1 MFKRYL
7 AVLLA
12 FAALALAACSDQGAG
27 DTSGSTPDETAQEV
41 ITISYANFPPASTFP
56 CIQMERW
63 ADEVEKRTDG
73 RVKVETYPG
82 GTLLSAKN
90 MYRGVLEGQADIGCL
105 SLPYYPGVFP
115 ALLSVNL
122 PVGFTNATTASLTLW
137 DLYNKLRPDEMK
149 NVKVVTTFTSA
160 PSNIMSKEPV
170 RSLEDLQGMELR
182 ASGALLKM
190 LELMGAKPV
199 GMPMSQTP
207 EALQKGVVKGL
218 VSSLEVLKD
227 FNFAE
232 LCRYETITNL
242 PVYPFAVVMNE
253 DRWNSLPDDV
263 KKVIDELGREQ
274 AEWTGD
280 YMDAHID
287 EALEWSKKN
296 HQIEIYTLAKEDRA
310 RIAEIGEGIV
320 EDWKVEAEKAGLD
333 ADAILRDLMAFK
345 GKYEERF
352 PE

>member
-1 MFKRYL
+1 MLRKWIV
-7 AVLLA
+7 ACMAAMLL
-12 FAALALAACSDQGAG
+12 LALAGCAG
-27 DTSGSTPDETAQEV
+27 EEEKQAETKAEEPEV

-56 CIQMERW
+56 CVQMERW
-63 ADEVEKRTDG
+63 ADEIEERTGG

-105 SLPYYPGVFP
+105 SLAYYPGVFP

-122 PVGFTNATTASLTLW
+122 PVGFTNATVASLTLW
-137 DLYNKLRPDEMK
+137 DLYEKLQPKEME
-149 NVKVVTTFTSA
+149 NLKVVTMFTSA
-160 PSNIMSKEPV
+160 PSNIMSKV
-170 RSLEDLQGMELR
+170 AIKSLDDLNGVELR

-190 LELMGAKPV
+190 LEQMGAKPV

-242 PVYPFAVVMNE
+242 PVYPFAVVMNK
-253 DRWNSLPDDV
+253 DRWNSLPDEV
-263 KKVIDELGREQ
+263 KKVINDLGREQ
-274 AEWTGD
+274 AEWTGR
-280 YMDAHID
+280 YMDGHIQ
-287 EALEWSKKN
+287 ESLAWSREKY
-296 HQIEIYTLAKEDRA
+296 QIEVYELDQADKD
-310 RIAEIGEGIV
+310 RIAEIGEGIIA
-320 EDWKVEAEKAGLD
+320 DWKAKADEAGLD
-333 ADAILRDLMAFK
+333 ADAIYRDMMALK
-345 GKYEERF
+345 GKYESQY
-352 PE
+352 PN

>member
-1 MFKRYL
+1 MLKKWFG
-7 AVLLA
+7 A
-12 FAALALAACSDQGAG
+12 FAALLLVMALVGCAG
-27 DTSGSTPDETAQEV
+27 EEEKKADAKTETPEV

-56 CIQMERW
+56 CVQMERW
-63 ADEVEKRTDG
+63 ADELEKRTEG

-105 SLPYYPGVFP
+105 SLAYYPGVFP

-122 PVGFTNATTASLTLW
+122 PVGFTNATVASLTLW
-137 DLYNKLRPDEMK
+137 DLYEKIQPKEME
-149 NVKVVTTFTSA
+149 NLKVVTMFTSA
-160 PSNIMSKEPV
+160 PSNIMSKV
-170 RSLEDLQGMELR
+170 AIKGLDDLNGVELR

-242 PVYPFAVVMNE
+242 PVYPFAVVMNK
-253 DRWNSLPDDV
+253 DRWESLPADV
-263 KKVIDELGREQ
+263 KKVIDDLGREQ
-274 AEWTGD
+274 AEWTGR
-280 YMDAHID
+280 YMDGHIE
-287 EALEWSKKN
+287 EAVAWSREKY
-296 HQIEIYTLAKEDRA
+296 QIEVYELDQADKD
-310 RIAEIGEGIV
+310 RIAEIGEGII
-320 EDWKVEAEKAGLD
+320 EEWKGKAAEAGLD
-333 ADAILRDLMAFK
+333 ADAIYRDMMALK
-345 GKYEERF
+345 GKYEAEF
-352 PE
+352 PN